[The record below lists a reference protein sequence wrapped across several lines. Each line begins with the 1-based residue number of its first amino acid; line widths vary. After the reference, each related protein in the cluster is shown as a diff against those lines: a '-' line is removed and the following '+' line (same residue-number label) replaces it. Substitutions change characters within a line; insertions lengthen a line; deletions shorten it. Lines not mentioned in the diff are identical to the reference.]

1 MLFSRR
7 NISLAAG
14 MAAAVA
20 LTAGALIAS
29 TAEAAPAP
37 AAMGN
42 TATSE
47 PLADAETSDLPAG
60 HVVESPMVGTFYAAS
75 SPGAAP
81 FVQVGSSVSVGDT
94 LCIVEAMKR
103 LNQIEADKAGTIKA
117 ILAENAQPVEFGQP
131 LFIIE

>member
-1 MLFSRR
+1 
-7 NISLAAG
+7 
-14 MAAAVA
+14 
-20 LTAGALIAS
+20 
-29 TAEAAPAP
+29 
-37 AAMGN
+37 
-42 TATSE
+42 
-47 PLADAETSDLPAG
+47 
-60 HVVESPMVGTFYAAS
+60 MVGTFYAAS

-94 LCIVEAMKR
+94 LCIVEAMKM